1 MNQHEGRDRFE
12 IPKSFDIPQNMK
24 DFAEAGFDQARKAFE
39 NFMSAAQ
46 KTASTFEDQGQA
58 AQASA
63 KELSGKAVGFAEAN
77 VRASLDHAERLLKA
91 KDMHRSAQTA
101 RRAHPGADARSGRA
115 GERNGTDHDARGDGR
130 NQAQIERT
138 PLAVP
143 HCKIDV
149 AAHKRP
155 GIIRPE

>member
-46 KTASTFEDQGQA
+46 KSASTFEDQGQA
-58 AQASA
+58 AQATG

-77 VRASLDHAERLLKA
+77 VRASLDYAERLLKA
-91 KDMHRSAQTA
+91 KDVTEVLKLHGEHIQERMRALAEQASEMGQTMT
-101 RRAHPGADARSGRA
+101 RAAMDA
-115 GERNGTDHDARGDGR
+115 TK
-130 NQAQIERT
+130 
-138 PLAVP
+138 P
-143 HCKIDV
+143 K
-149 AAHKRP
+149 
-155 GIIRPE
+155 